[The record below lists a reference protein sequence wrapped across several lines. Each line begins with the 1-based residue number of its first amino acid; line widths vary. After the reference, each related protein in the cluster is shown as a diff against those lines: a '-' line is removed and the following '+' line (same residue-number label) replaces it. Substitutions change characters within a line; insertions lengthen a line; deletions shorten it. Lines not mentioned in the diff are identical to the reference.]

1 MLSTSSLPK
10 RLLIYLAELSHERSR
25 IARELHDGIAQELAA
40 IGYALDSEIG
50 RSDTSSE
57 SRTGLRKIRE
67 QVTGLNKKIRDEIFL
82 LRSTRD
88 DVQSNFL
95 AVLDSIPVDTH
106 VTGSLPDTEK
116 GLELGKVLVELTR
129 NAVDHGQATA
139 ITVDIR
145 QSEIL
150 FENNGAASGSIK
162 GERYGLVGV
171 AERLDL
177 IGWSLSI
184 ESDFVRATLK
194 ELI

>member
-1 MLSTSSLPK
+1 
-10 RLLIYLAELSHERSR
+10 LAELSHERSR

-50 RSDTSSE
+50 RSDTSAE

-67 QVTGLNKKIRDEIFL
+67 KVTGLNKKIRDEIFL

-95 AVLDSIPVDTH
+95 AALDSIPVDTR

-129 NAVDHGQATA
+129 NAVDHGQASA
-139 ITVDIR
+139 VSVDIT

-150 FENNGAASGSIK
+150 FENNGAASGPIK
-162 GERYGLVGV
+162 SERYGLVGV

>member
-1 MLSTSSLPK
+1 
-10 RLLIYLAELSHERSR
+10 LAELSHERSR

-50 RSDTSSE
+50 RSDTSAE

-67 QVTGLNKKIRDEIFL
+67 KVTGLNKKIRDEIFL

-95 AVLDSIPVDTH
+95 AALDSIPVDTR

>member
-1 MLSTSSLPK
+1 M
-10 RLLIYLAELSHERSR
+10 AELSHERSR

-50 RSDTSSE
+50 RSDTSAE

-95 AVLDSIPVDTH
+95 AALDSIPVDTR

-129 NAVDHGQATA
+129 NAVDHGQASA
-139 ITVDIR
+139 VSVDIT

-150 FENNGAASGSIK
+150 FENNGAASGPIK
-162 GERYGLVGV
+162 SERYGLVGD